1 MSRFF
6 IDRPIFAWVMAILV
20 MLIGMISVINLPI
33 EQYPAIAPPTVTVSA
48 SYPGA
53 NAETVENSV
62 VQIIEQRMKGLDGL
76 MYMKS
81 SSASNGSASV
91 QLFFENGT
99 DSDTAQV
106 QVQNKLQ
113 AAMSSL
119 PEQVQ
124 RQGVNVNK
132 ASEGFLVVIGFVSED
147 GSMDRADIGDY
158 INSNV
163 VDQLSRVEGVG
174 QVQAF
179 GAAYAMRIWL
189 DPERLRAYNL
199 MPSDV
204 VTAVRA
210 QNAQVS
216 AGQLGEAPAA
226 VDEQVINA
234 TVTVQSYL
242 KTPDEFKNILLKTD
256 NSGAQVRLGD
266 VAKVEIGSENY
277 STISLFNGKEAAGLA
292 VSLASGANA
301 LETRE
306 LVGNRIAELEANFPI
321 GLKTVTPYDTT
332 PFVKLSIEQVVK
344 TLIEAIILV
353 FIVMFVFLQNWR
365 ATIIPTLA
373 VPVVLLGTFAVLY
386 AAGFSINVLTMFAM
400 VLSIGL
406 LVDDAIV
413 VVENVE
419 RLLEEDQDISIKD
432 ATIQSM
438 GEISKIVVGI
448 ALILSAVFV
457 PMAFFGGS
465 TGVIYRQFAITLITS
480 MVLSALVALI
490 FTPALCV
497 TLLKRSKSHEKGNSE
512 NQKGFFGWFNRS
524 FAKTSRS
531 YEKFVGKSF
540 RLKWVYFIIYVAII
554 GIMAVVFLRIPGSFL
569 PEEDQGIMFT
579 AVQLPAGSTLNE
591 TQAVLDKVNDYYSSQ
606 EPDNVASAFTIAGF
620 SFVGQGQNVGIA
632 FVKLSDWADRKG
644 EENTARAIS
653 DRAQGYFFT
662 QINEATVFNIIPP
675 AISGLGNSSGFD
687 LMLQDS
693 GNVGHEGLLEARNML
708 LGMAA
713 QSDKVAGVR
722 PNGQEDAPQLKV
734 DINQEQAA
742 AYGLSLANINS
753 VISTAWGSGYINDFV
768 DRGRVKRVFIQGEP
782 SSRTNPSDLSK
793 WYVRNDKNEMISF
806 DAFSNSKWE
815 IGSPGLSRYNSLA
828 SMNIQGSAAPGLSTG
843 EAMEAMEAMVEKLPD
858 GISYEWTGLSLEE
871 QKSGAQAP
879 MLYAIS
885 ILVVFLCLA
894 ALYESWSIP
903 FSVLLVI
910 PLGVLGAV
918 IFTWLRGLANDIY
931 LQVGLLTVVGL
942 SAKNAIL
949 IIEFARDHQEE
960 GYTLKEAV
968 MTAARQ
974 RLRPIIMTSLAF
986 GLGVVPLFI
995 ATGAGSGSQN
1005 AIGTSVVGGV
1015 VTATF
1020 LGIFFIPM
1028 FYIWVRSI
1036 FPYKGNNKP
1045 PHGPNGGMTANHPN
1059 DNGPNDGSNSGNG
1072 GNGYHDASDYNLGNR
1087 DENVSH
1093 GSIDIAP
1100 AYIDTVGSGNDS
1112 STSPRLTKEPIVT
1125 PIDSEPQ
1132 SVSATPYPPVS
1143 LGDNKQ

>member
-20 MLIGMISVINLPI
+20 MLIGIISVINLPI

-48 SYPGA
+48 TYPGA

-81 SSASNGSASV
+81 SSSSNGSASV

-189 DPERLRAYNL
+189 DPERLRGYNL
-199 MPSDV
+199 VPADV
-204 VTAVRA
+204 VNAVRE

-216 AGQLGEAPAA
+216 AGQLGQAPAD
-226 VDEQVINA
+226 VGEQVINA

-256 NSGAQVRLGD
+256 TSGAQVRLGD

-306 LVGNRIAELEANFPI
+306 LVADRIAELEATFPI
-321 GLKTVTPYDTT
+321 GLKTVIPYDTT

-344 TLIEAIILV
+344 TLIEAIVLV

-419 RLLEEDQDISIKD
+419 RLLEENQDISIKD

-524 FAKTSRS
+524 FTKTSKS
-531 YEKFVGKSF
+531 YENFVGKSF
-540 RLKWVYFIIYVAII
+540 RLKWVYLIVYAAII

-579 AVQLPAGSTLNE
+579 AVQLPAGSTLDE
-591 TQAVLDKVNDYYSSQ
+591 TQAVLDKVSNYYSSQ

-644 EENTARAIS
+644 EENTARAVS

-713 QSDKVAGVR
+713 QNDKVAGVR

-742 AYGLSLANINS
+742 AYGLSMANINS
-753 VISTAWGSGYINDFV
+753 VISTAWGSSYINDFV
-768 DRGRVKRVFIQGEP
+768 DRGRVKRVFAQGEP
-782 SSRTNPSDLSK
+782 SSRTNPSDIGK
-793 WYVRNDKNEMISF
+793 WYVRNNNNDMIPF
-806 DAFSNSKWE
+806 DAFSSSKWE
-815 IGSPGLSRYNSLA
+815 TGSPGLTRYNSLA

-843 EAMEAMEAMVEKLPD
+843 EAMDAMEAMVAELPD

-871 QKSGAQAP
+871 QKSGSQAP

-918 IFTWLRGLANDIY
+918 VFTWLRGLSNDIY

-1028 FYIWVRSI
+1028 FYIWIRSM
-1036 FPYKGNNKP
+1036 FPHKYENNKP
-1045 PHGPNGGMTANHPN
+1045 NNRDDG
-1059 DNGPNDGSNSGNG
+1059 NDGTPSPQNPMPSES
-1072 GNGYHDASDYNLGNR
+1072 YQ
-1087 DENVSH
+1087 
-1093 GSIDIAP
+1093 P
-1100 AYIDTVGSGNDS
+1100 A
-1112 STSPRLTKEPIVT
+1112 
-1125 PIDSEPQ
+1125 
-1132 SVSATPYPPVS
+1132 S
-1143 LGDNKQ
+1143 LGDNTQ